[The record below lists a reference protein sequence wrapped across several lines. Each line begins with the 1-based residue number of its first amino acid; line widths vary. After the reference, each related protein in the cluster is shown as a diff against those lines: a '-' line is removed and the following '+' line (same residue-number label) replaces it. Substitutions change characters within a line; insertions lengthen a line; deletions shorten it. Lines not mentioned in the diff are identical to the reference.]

1 MVPHTRTHACYNRE
15 LGAYLVGLSAE
26 LFRRPEPAV
35 SASDITEDAWSP
47 LLSISITEDAQLL
60 KEIDQFFYDQQLG
73 IDDDSNRYRRM
84 SPSDRFLP
92 AVGKKRKQL
101 QPLFARDTA
110 LFSPTAAKDNNDASP
125 RSTAAAA
132 ATAGSSQYIHY
143 YDPTTTSSTSKM
155 LLGSHCPRRCV
166 QLARSLHPSGG
177 GGGGVSVVNSAFLD
191 RRDVWSCRQHSSSSD
206 TALAALMGGRDHRR
220 DYDDDDDDD
229 CALDAA
235 DEWGVES
242 MQELAR
248 LYQQQ
253 VGAAGEENSNFVDLL
268 GRGGGGGGCD
278 RSDEEEEDD
287 TISRAIADT
296 VLTRIILRYL

>member
-1 MVPHTRTHACYNRE
+1 M
-15 LGAYLVGLSAE
+15 SAE

-35 SASDITEDAWSP
+35 SASDITEDAWSPLLSITEDAWSP

-110 LFSPTAAKDNNDASP
+110 LFSPTAKDNNDASP

-132 ATAGSSQYIHY
+132 TAGSSQYIHY
-143 YDPTTTSSTSKM
+143 DPRTTSSTSKM

-166 QLARSLHPSGG
+166 QLARSLHPSGGRGGG

-229 CALDAA
+229 DDDCALDAA

-248 LYQQQ
+248 LYQQ
-253 VGAAGEENSNFVDLL
+253 VGAAGEENNFVDLL
-268 GRGGGGGGCD
+268 GRGGGGGGGCD

-296 VLTRIILRYL
+296 MLTRIILRYL